1 MSGSSEPGAN
11 LGEDEEY
18 IKITRRLQELDG
30 ATPSSDKMQT
40 PDGKIPGDL
49 RSENLFRETAVFL
62 MQSVFSAFT
71 HLQLSRKKGKERLS

>member
-1 MSGSSEPGAN
+1 MGSGSSEPEAN

-40 PDGKIPGDL
+40 PDSKIPGDL
-49 RSENLFRETAVFL
+49 RSENLLRETAVFPD
-62 MQSVFSAFT
+62 AI
-71 HLQLSRKKGKERLS
+71 RLKVLGFH